1 MKKIDL
7 HVHTS
12 FSDGLLSPQEILE
25 LAKKNNVKIMA
36 ITDHD
41 TFAGYEEA
49 REIVADYQIELLP
62 GVEISTTHK
71 DTDVHI
77 LAYFVDVEDSA
88 LNQELEKI
96 QQGRFRRAQKI
107 VQKLAEFGL
116 NLSLEKIIKLAG
128 KNDLIGRPHIARAMV
143 DAGFVAN
150 KNEAFD
156 LYLADGGKAYY
167 PKPSPD
173 PAKII
178 QLIKAAGGVSVLAHP
193 QTLGDDAL
201 IFDII
206 AMGIDGLEVFY
217 AKSSY
222 ETTLHLDEMAL
233 KNGLIRTGGTDFHGD
248 SFDEEIFQVFEAPAS
263 VILELKAKHKQISM
277 GD

>member
-1 MKKIDL
+1 LDLAEKNKI
-7 HVHTS
+7 
-12 FSDGLLSPQEILE
+12 EIL
-25 LAKKNNVKIMA
+25 A

-49 REIVADYQIELLP
+49 REMAADYQIELLP
-62 GVEISTTHK
+62 GIEISTTYK

-77 LAYFVDVEDSA
+77 LAYFVDVNNQV

-96 QQGRFRRAQKI
+96 QQGRYRRAEKI
-107 VQKLAEFGL
+107 VKKLAEFGI

-143 DAGFVAN
+143 EAGFVAN

-156 LYLADGGKAYY
+156 IYLADGGKAYY

-173 PAKII
+173 PARII

-201 IFDII
+201 IYDII

-222 ETTLHLDEMAL
+222 ETTMHLDGMAL

-248 SFDEEIFQVFEAPAS
+248 SFDEEIFQVFEAPES
-263 VILELKAKHKQISM
+263 VVAELKAKYKQRSK
-277 GD
+277 GE